1 MGLLKDVNFVMFHI
15 IRKMLLLLRNYLNYL
30 KDDIFECFE
39 GSIISFY
46 FSKTIIYIHNIIIE
60 SLSLEEENII
70 KDITN
75 LLD

>member
-39 GSIISFY
+39 GSIISF
-46 FSKTIIYIHNIIIE
+46 SETIIYIHNIIIE